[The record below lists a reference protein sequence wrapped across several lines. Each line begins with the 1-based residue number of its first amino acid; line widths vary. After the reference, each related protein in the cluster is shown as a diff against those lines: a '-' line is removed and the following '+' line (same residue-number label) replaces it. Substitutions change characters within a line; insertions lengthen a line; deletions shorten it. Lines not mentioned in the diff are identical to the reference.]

1 MTVRAS
7 ASGRVNLIGEHTD
20 YNGGFVL
27 PMLIPVRTTVMIRP
41 SRDRIITLR
50 SDASGME
57 PIAGSLDD
65 PRARGLWSDYVVGVA
80 ETLMRRGMN
89 LGGFDAHV
97 ASEVPV
103 GAGLASSAALLVATV
118 RGLRE
123 AFALEI
129 FAMAALGVENF
140 HYVEKLQQR
149 GIDAIGLS
157 GISGRL
163 LVGKKK
169 DVRAVR
175 DGKTMILRDDYTGT
189 VDAVNLPLLTQFLGP
204 GRVPV
209 VAPLALSMENEAL
222 NVDGDRV
229 AARIAVAIDADA
241 LLILTNVPGLLR
253 DVHDPSSLVAEA
265 TLAEAEELA
274 QGRMK
279 KKILAARE
287 ALEAGVDEVVIR
299 SATGDPAI
307 RTVIRA

>member
-1 MTVRAS
+1 VPLRAVIKAGGSKGVSRDAVADLVAEVARHDEIVLVHGAS
-7 ASGRVNLIGEHTD
+7 AETD
-20 YNGGFVL
+20 
-27 PMLIPVRTTVMIRP
+27 R
-41 SRDRIITLR
+41 
-50 SDASGME
+50 
-57 PIAGSLDD
+57 
-65 PRARGLWSDYVVGVA
+65 
-80 ETLMRRGMN
+80 
-89 LGGFDAHV
+89 
-97 ASEVPV
+97 
-103 GAGLASSAALLVATV
+103 LASALGVPQEQITSPSGHV
-118 RGLRE
+118 SRRTDRQT
-123 AFALEI
+123 LEV

-140 HYVEKLQQR
+140 LYVEKLQQR
-149 GIDAIGLS
+149 GIDAVGLS

-163 LVGKKK
+163 LVGRKK

-175 DGKTMILRDDYTGT
+175 EGKTMILRDDYTGT
-189 VDAVNLPLLTQFLGP
+189 VEAVNLPLLTQFIGP

-253 DVHDPSSLVAEA
+253 DIHDPSSLVAEA
-265 TLAEAEELA
+265 TLAEAEQLA

-287 ALEAGVDEVVIR
+287 ALEGGVDEVVIR

>member
-1 MTVRAS
+1 MPLRAVIKAGGSKGVSRDAVADLVAEVARHDEIVLVHGAS
-7 ASGRVNLIGEHTD
+7 AETD
-20 YNGGFVL
+20 
-27 PMLIPVRTTVMIRP
+27 R
-41 SRDRIITLR
+41 
-50 SDASGME
+50 
-57 PIAGSLDD
+57 
-65 PRARGLWSDYVVGVA
+65 
-80 ETLMRRGMN
+80 
-89 LGGFDAHV
+89 
-97 ASEVPV
+97 
-103 GAGLASSAALLVATV
+103 LASALGVPQEQITSPSGHV
-118 RGLRE
+118 SRRTDRQT
-123 AFALEI
+123 LEI

-140 HYVEKLQQR
+140 LYVEKLQQR
-149 GIDAIGLS
+149 GIDAVGLS

-163 LVGKKK
+163 LVGRKK

-175 DGKTMILRDDYTGT
+175 EGKTMILRDDYTGT
-189 VDAVNLPLLTQFLGP
+189 VEAVNLPLLTQFIGL

-253 DVHDPSSLVAEA
+253 DIHDPSSLVAQA
-265 TLAEAEELA
+265 TLAEAEQLA

-287 ALEAGVDEVVIR
+287 ALEGGVDEVVIR

>member
-1 MTVRAS
+1 MPLRAVIKAGGSKGVSRDAVADLVAEVARHDEIVLVHGAS
-7 ASGRVNLIGEHTD
+7 AETD
-20 YNGGFVL
+20 
-27 PMLIPVRTTVMIRP
+27 R
-41 SRDRIITLR
+41 
-50 SDASGME
+50 
-57 PIAGSLDD
+57 
-65 PRARGLWSDYVVGVA
+65 
-80 ETLMRRGMN
+80 
-89 LGGFDAHV
+89 
-97 ASEVPV
+97 
-103 GAGLASSAALLVATV
+103 LASALGVPQEQITSPSGHV
-118 RGLRE
+118 SRRTDRQT
-123 AFALEI
+123 LEI

-140 HYVEKLQQR
+140 LYVEKLQQR
-149 GIDAIGLS
+149 GIDAVGLS

-163 LVGKKK
+163 LVGRKK

-175 DGKTMILRDDYTGT
+175 EGKTMILRDDYTGT
-189 VDAVNLPLLTQFLGP
+189 VEAVNLPLLTQFIGP

-253 DVHDPSSLVAEA
+253 DIHDPSSLVAET
-265 TLAEAEELA
+265 TLAEAEQLA

-287 ALEAGVDEVVIR
+287 ALEGGVDEVVIR

>member
-1 MTVRAS
+1 MPLRAVIKAGGSKGVSRDAVADLVAEVARHDEIVLVHGAS
-7 ASGRVNLIGEHTD
+7 AETD
-20 YNGGFVL
+20 
-27 PMLIPVRTTVMIRP
+27 R
-41 SRDRIITLR
+41 
-50 SDASGME
+50 
-57 PIAGSLDD
+57 
-65 PRARGLWSDYVVGVA
+65 
-80 ETLMRRGMN
+80 
-89 LGGFDAHV
+89 
-97 ASEVPV
+97 
-103 GAGLASSAALLVATV
+103 LASALGVPQEQITSPSGHV
-118 RGLRE
+118 SRRTDRQT
-123 AFALEI
+123 LEI

-149 GIDAIGLS
+149 GIDAVGLS

-189 VDAVNLPLLTQFLGP
+189 VEAVNLPLLTQFIAP

-209 VAPLALSMENEAL
+209 IAPLALSMENEAL

-253 DVHDPSSLVAEA
+253 DLHDPSSLVAET
-265 TLAEAEELA
+265 TLAEAEQLA
-274 QGRMK
+274 HGRMK

-287 ALEAGVDEVVIR
+287 ALEGGVDEVVIR